1 MSSLKQQLDQM
12 VKDVQPQVIEWRRHI
27 HAHPCLGHQEGPT
40 VAYVMA
46 ALQTMPAKLVI
57 TNPTKTSILADLK
70 GGAGEGPMIA
80 LRADMDALPL
90 TELTDVPF
98 KSQNPGVMHACGH
111 DTHTACLLGAVK
123 VLCEMQEKI
132 KGTVR
137 FVFQHAEEVSPS
149 GAKQMVEAGAMKDVD
164 MIFGLHNRSS
174 LEVGHTASCPGIASG
189 AVIDFDITVHGKG
202 GHASAPQLC
211 NDPIVIA
218 SDIVM
223 NLQTIV
229 SRRIAASKVPVIS
242 VTTLQSGTGSFNVIP
257 DTANIRGTIRALSD
271 EGEKDAPKLLEQ
283 TANAIAALYG
293 ATCTF
298 DWPEVVYSMR
308 NDQKCFEIMKKVCT
322 EKLGGGEASF
332 ELIVE
337 PMFGAEDFSEYE
349 RVVPGCFGNFGVRN
363 ESIGACQDCH
373 NSSYKADEAGFET
386 AVRIH
391 VGLIEELLI
400 PA

>member
-70 GGAGEGPMIA
+70 GGAGEGPTIA

-149 GAKQMVEAGAMKDVD
+149 GAKQMVEAGAMKGVD
-164 MIFGLHNRSS
+164 MIFGLHNDPH
-174 LEVGHTASCPGIASG
+174 LAVGRASARPGIASG

-271 EGEKDAPKLLEQ
+271 EGEKDAPKLVEQ

>member
-1 MSSLKQQLDQM
+1 MSSLKEQLDQM

-27 HAHPCLGHQEGPT
+27 HAHPCLSHQEGPT
-40 VAYVMA
+40 MVYVLA
-46 ALQTMPAKLVI
+46 ALEGMPAKLII
-57 TNPTKTSILADLK
+57 THPTKTSIIADLK
-70 GGAGEGPMIA
+70 GGAGEGPTIA

-90 TELTDVPF
+90 TELADVPF

-111 DTHTACLLGAVK
+111 DTHTACLMGAAQ
-123 VLCEMQEKI
+123 VLCAMQEKI

-149 GAKQMVEAGAMKDVD
+149 GARQIVEAGAMKGVD

-174 LEVGHTASCPGIASG
+174 LEVGHTASRVGIASG

-229 SRRIAASKVPVIS
+229 SRRIAASKAPVVS
-242 VTTLQSGTGSFNVIP
+242 VTTLQAGTGSFNVIP
-257 DTANIRGTIRALSD
+257 DTALIRGTIRALSD
-271 EGEKDAPKLLEQ
+271 EGERDAPKMLEE

-298 DWPEVVYSMR
+298 EWPEIVYSMR
-308 NDQKCFEIMKKVCT
+308 HDQKCFEIMRKVCV
-322 EKLGGGEASF
+322 EKLPAGAGGF
-332 ELIVE
+332 HVITE
-337 PMFGAEDFSEYE
+337 PSFGAEDFSEYE
-349 RVVPGCFGNFGVRN
+349 RVVPGCFAYFGVQN
-363 ESIGACQDCH
+363 DAIGACYGAH
-373 NSSYKADEAGFET
+373 TSKFKVDETGFET

-391 VGLIEELLI
+391 VGLIEELLMS
-400 PA
+400 A

>member
-1 MSSLKQQLDQM
+1 MPSLKEQLDQM
-12 VKDVQPQVIEWRRHI
+12 VKEVQPQVIEWRHHI
-27 HAHPCLGHQEGPT
+27 HAHPCLSHQEGPT
-40 VAYVMA
+40 VAYVQA
-46 ALQTMPAKLVI
+46 ALEAMPAKLII

-90 TELTDVPF
+90 EELTDVPF

-111 DTHTACLLGAVK
+111 DTHTACLMGAVK

-149 GAKQMVEAGAMKDVD
+149 GARQMVEAGAMQGVD
-164 MIFGLHNRSS
+164 MIFGLHNRSL
-174 LEVGHTASCPGIASG
+174 LEVGRTSSRAGIASG

-202 GHASAPQLC
+202 GHAADQQLC
-211 NDPIVIA
+211 IDPIVIA

-242 VTTLQSGTGSFNVIP
+242 VTTLHAGTGSFNVIP

-271 EGEKDAPKLLEQ
+271 EGERDAPRMLEE
-283 TANAIAALYG
+283 TANAIAGLYG

-308 NDQKCFEIMKKVCT
+308 HAQHCFEIMQKVCVT
-322 EKLGGGEASF
+322 KLPAGEAGFDVITDPS
-332 ELIVE
+332 
-337 PMFGAEDFSEYE
+337 FGAEDFSEYE
-349 RVVPGCFGNFGVRN
+349 RVVPGCFAYFGVKN
-363 ESIGACQDCH
+363 DAIGACH
-373 NSSYKADEAGFET
+373 GAHTSLFKVDETGFET

-391 VGLIEELLI
+391 VRLIEELLM